1 VEEAEV
7 SADNWT
13 VCPVCLVK
21 NKKAKEDTKREL
33 DALYGTIDVHKFR
46 QREAAFHEIS
56 NSPKKKKANDCPLR
70 EDWEMGMQESGVLF
84 ISYYCS
90 CHDCGFEYSHK
101 QEIDTQKDNK

>member
-21 NKKAKEDTKREL
+21 NKKAKEDAKREL
-33 DALYGTIDVHKFR
+33 DALYGTIDVHEFR
-46 QREAAFHEIS
+46 QREAALHAIGNE
-56 NSPKKKKANDCPLR
+56 PKKKETYYPLR

-90 CHDCGFEYSHK
+90 CHDCGFKYSHK
-101 QEIDTQKDNK
+101 QEIDTQKDKK